1 MYNMQVFSKLVQPL
15 NNYYQSTHAQLQAN
29 FVKILGICKDFA
41 GNRVTEL
48 GNVP

>member
-1 MYNMQVFSKLVQPL
+1 MQVFSKLVQPL
-15 NNYYQSTHAQLQAN
+15 NNYYQSTYAQLQAN
-29 FVKILGICKDFA
+29 FVKIRGICKDFV